1 MATNNFKP
9 FAIGS
14 GANVTSQA
22 DYEALAALITGFQS
36 GKASSAQI
44 NKAIRQSSVMSY
56 VLAQFISDSTAN
68 DVLDNG
74 TPDTILANLK
84 SGLTSLTPGR
94 LLNMQLFTASG
105 TYTPTPGTKSIVVEV
120 QGAGGGGGGIG
131 ASSSAN
137 VAVGNGGGAGGYA
150 KSRLTSG
157 FTGGVQV
164 NVGIGGP
171 GGNLSPTIGSNGGLS
186 SFGSTIV
193 ANGGDGGYAQPQT
206 PPPYGVTGSLGGIAT
221 GGNLLNIRGGAS
233 AAGGVFSTGN
243 VAPGNGGS
251 SQLGSATL
259 SPSNNA
265 VLPYTAYGYGSGGG
279 GSYTNN
285 KANGFAGGAGAN
297 GVVIIWEYA

>member
-1 MATNNFKP
+1 MHRIDTSTAQVDKF
-9 FAIGS
+9 
-14 GANVTSQA
+14 GAGKNGFTGGNPQTGELPTALDAEFFDSVQEEIA
-22 DYEALAALITGFQS
+22 AVIEAAGLKLAKSNRAQLLAAM
-36 GKASSAQI
+36 
-44 NKAIRQSSVMSY
+44 N
-56 VLAQFISDSTAN
+56 
-68 DVLDNG
+68 
-74 TPDTILANLK
+74 
-84 SGLTSLTPGR
+84 SLVGSGR
-94 LLNMQLFTASG
+94 LLNVQVFTASG
-105 TYTPTPGTKSIVVEV
+105 IYTPTPGTKSIIVEV

-157 FTGGVQV
+157 FTGGIQV

-171 GGNLSPTIGSNGGLS
+171 GGNLSPTVGSSGGLS

-265 VLPYTAYGYGSGGG
+265 VLPYAAYGYGSGGG